1 MKCNAIIMKYTGY
14 LHVFSLLFAIF
25 GTYKQIEA
33 LNENKKNSIWLTL
46 SLTFMLLLRIPNQIC
61 LSLIHPHGW
70 YNVVGTFM
78 GAMSFAYLTYLTHEK
93 NINDEN
99 KINASA

>member
-1 MKCNAIIMKYTGY
+1 MKCNSTIMEYTGY
-14 LHVFSLLFAIF
+14 LHVFSLLFAVF

-46 SLTFMLLLRIPNQIC
+46 SLTLMLLMRIPNQIC
-61 LSLIHPHGW
+61 LSFIHHHGW
-70 YNVVGTFM
+70 YNVFGTLM
-78 GAMSFAYLTYLTHEK
+78 GSLSFAYLTYLTHEK
-93 NINDEN
+93 NINDEK

>member
-1 MKCNAIIMKYTGY
+1 
-14 LHVFSLLFAIF
+14 
-25 GTYKQIEA
+25 
-33 LNENKKNSIWLTL
+33 
-46 SLTFMLLLRIPNQIC
+46 MLLMRIPNQIC

-93 NINDEN
+93 AIQLQKSLLQKHSYYIQE
-99 KINASA
+99 K

>member
-1 MKCNAIIMKYTGY
+1 MKCNATIMKYTGY

-46 SLTFMLLLRIPNQIC
+46 SLTLMLLMRIPNQIC
-61 LSLIHPHGW
+61 LSFIHHHGW
-70 YNVVGTFM
+70 YNVFGTLM
-78 GAMSFAYLTYLTHEK
+78 GSLSFAYLTYLTHEK
-93 NINDEN
+93 NINDEK
-99 KINASA
+99 KINASP

>member
-1 MKCNAIIMKYTGY
+1 MKCNSTIIKFTGY
-14 LHVFSLLFAIF
+14 LHIVSLLFAIF

-46 SLTFMLLLRIPNQIC
+46 SLTFMLLMRIPNQIC
-61 LSLIHPHGW
+61 LSFIHPHGW
-70 YNVVGTFM
+70 YNVIGTLL

-99 KINASA
+99 KINNEN